1 LQPLPVQQICTERLI
16 YVIAMLIQM
25 HGKKGLNGD
34 GRRLR
39 WFLVPL
45 LPKPQEVHD
54 QTKLLITNPAMGR
67 PGRVTGT
74 RELVV
79 AHFPYVIPY
88 RLRGEEIQ
96 ILRIFNTNQKP
107 PIAW

>member
-1 LQPLPVQQICTERLI
+1 MQKLTPNLSNG
-16 YVIAMLIQM
+16 AFMLRIRWL
-25 HGKKGLNGD
+25 KKALKNLED
-34 GRRLR
+34 AYNYLYLDSPSVALR
-39 WFLVPL
+39 FVE
-45 LPKPQEVHD
+45 EVHD